1 MTRKTALIIAGVG
14 VAILAAFLGWRLVR
28 PMNIFVVSESF
39 ERPIDTKDL
48 PASLDA
54 LRAGDCAVCHR
65 EFYEEWKTS
74 IHSQA
79 WVDPYFQVDWKFD
92 GAQQVCKN
100 CHIPLDRQQEH
111 QVLGFRDTEKWK
123 PILADNPDFDPG
135 LQHEG
140 VTCAACHL
148 KDGKILGPYG
158 DAQAPHPV
166 KKLADNNEICL
177 RCHVVQGARWDT
189 FYRFPPCGT
198 AAEIEAGE
206 GRWQGRSGEMTV
218 RNVSEL
224 GCVQCHMPVVERPLV
239 EGGRVRTGRRHQWR
253 GGHDPAMVKQGLD
266 VRLAEIGAD
275 AADRRAFVLTLTNVG
290 AAHYLPTGTPD
301 RHLTVQ
307 LRVLDREGHV
317 LEEEDHTLKRTTLW
331 RPFIVDLWDTRLPP
345 RQPRTFRIEFP
356 VAREPM
362 PAAVEAV
369 VLYHLVEESRRARI
383 GYENTEPIAYEV
395 FRTALRLE
403 PAQPPGTHETK

>member
-1 MTRKTALIIAGVG
+1 MTRKTAVTIGV
-14 VAILAAFLGWRLVR
+14 VIAILAAFLGWRLVR

-39 ERPIDTKDL
+39 ARPIDTKDI
-48 PASLDA
+48 PNSLNA
-54 LRAGDCAVCHR
+54 LRAGDCAACHR
-65 EFYEEWKTS
+65 EFYEEWKTT
-74 IHSQA
+74 IHSRA

-92 GAQQVCKN
+92 GAQQICKN
-100 CHIPLDRQQEH
+100 CHIPLDRQQE
-111 QVLGFRDTEKWK
+111 QKVLGFRDTEKLK
-123 PILADNPDFDPG
+123 PMLADNPDFDPG

-158 DAQAPHPV
+158 DTQAPHPV

-177 RCHVVQGARWDT
+177 RCHVVQGASWDT

-206 GRWQGRSGEMTV
+206 GQWRGRSGEMTV
-218 RNVSEL
+218 RNASEL

-239 EGGRVRTGRRHQWR
+239 EGGRARMTRRHLWR
-253 GGHDPAMVKQGLD
+253 GGHDPERVRQGLD
-266 VRLAEIGAD
+266 IHFTEARAD
-275 AADRRAFVLTLTNVG
+275 AAGRRAFSLSLTNIG

-301 RHLTVQ
+301 RHLSVQ
-307 LRVLDREGHV
+307 LRLLDRDGHV
-317 LEEEDHTLKRTTLW
+317 LEEEEHILKRTTLW

-345 RQPRTFRIEFP
+345 GQSRTFRIEIP
-356 VAREPM
+356 TAGEAM

-369 VLYHLVEESRRARI
+369 VLYHLVDEKRRARI

-395 FRTALRLE
+395 FSNRLRLE
-403 PAQPPGTHETK
+403 RALGAHAAR